1 MPSSKDIKILAAIA
15 ALMVAGATAYLLL
28 PGNDESPAAAPS
40 VAALPTVT
48 APTAD
53 PPASS
58 GGSSGSSAVDALRA
72 SVPLPHIRLDPP
84 PDKVKGPSFP
94 LATIMAGHRI
104 ALHTSPGGPVF
115 EQVGDRTEFGSINV
129 FWIEKVRGSWFGVP
143 TPDLPNGKLAW
154 IRDDRLELSISQT
167 HFWVTADLSAH
178 RLELN
183 YGKRLLERFPVTVGA
198 QTSPTPLG
206 AYSVTD
212 GLVGRGLGPW
222 YGCCVLALTGHQDH
236 LPAGWIGGNRI
247 AIHGT
252 PGSVGGADS
261 HGCLR
266 ASDPDMISLFA
277 RVPLGT
283 PVFIHA

>member
-1 MPSSKDIKILAAIA
+1 MPSSTDIKILAAVA
-15 ALMVAGATAYLLL
+15 AVMVAGAATYLFLQ
-28 PGNDESPAAAPS
+28 GNDKSPAAPTPVS
-40 VAALPTVT
+40 LPTIT
-48 APTAD
+48 APTASV
-53 PPASS
+53 PGSNVKSS
-58 GGSSGSSAVDALRA
+58 GNSAVDALR
-72 SVPLPHIRLDPP
+72 SSIPVPQIRLDPP
-84 PDKVKGPSFP
+84 PDNVKGPSFP
-94 LATIMAGHRI
+94 IATVMAGHRI
-104 ALHTSPGGPVF
+104 ALHSSPGGRVF
-115 EQVGDRTEFGSINV
+115 EQAGDRTEFGSNRV
-129 FWIEKVRGSWFGVP
+129 YWIEKVQGSWFGVP

-154 IRDDRLELSISQT
+154 IRDNRFDLSISQT
-167 HFWVTADLSAH
+167 HFWISADLSTR
-178 RLELN
+178 RLELHF
-183 YGKRLLERFPVTVGA
+183 GKRLLERFPVTVGSA
-198 QTSPTPLG
+198 TSPTPLG
-206 AYSVTD
+206 NYAVTD

-222 YGCCVLALTGHQDH
+222 YGCCVLALSGHQSN